1 MPRHYRLLLVLFIVT
16 IACQATFTT
25 DVIRTLAGDYP
36 VQPFALGSPWPTIIR
51 LSPGA
56 SGAGLR
62 RGDRVIAIEGRAPAG
77 ESELARAVHGKHP
90 GGRLTVT
97 VERDGSP
104 VEIQAPIDPYRMWWS
119 FALITLIFMPW
130 LSILLG
136 FWVAAVRPRDG
147 RAWLV
152 FGILVGLSQLVRPGV
167 IDPRGWAADFGFLA
181 LVFRP
186 LAAAAWAICMMLF
199 GIYFPQRWEVDRRLP
214 WAKWIFIVPLALEGI
229 YDAARDVVA
238 SSNFAAAAQWPP
250 LLPGAVNTALIMTAV
265 GIFFMALAHKY
276 HDPALASDDKRRL
289 KLLYWGSTVA
299 MGPSFL
305 LLLYSLIVLH
315 REAGD
320 SDVLA
325 YSIMA
330 MAIFPVTMAYVI
342 VVGRALDVRMI
353 VRTGMQ
359 YALARGGIKVIQ
371 AGLAVTTVLLLVS
384 MAEKG
389 HFSRPAQMTQIGLAV
404 ILVVRIRDLGERLRR
419 WVDRRFFREAY
430 NAEQILSELSEQ
442 VRSILNTHELLET
455 VARKI
460 SESLHVRHIAVML
473 QEGGAFRP
481 ALATGYELPAG
492 YELSSSA
499 PSIAQLRLS
508 RAPIDATGQK
518 DLAPLDAQLVLPL
531 ASRKELLGF
540 ISLGPKKSEEP
551 YSPSDT
557 NLLRTVAAQTGL
569 ALENSRLSEAFA
581 GEVAKRETLH
591 REIEIAR
598 EVQQRLFPQN
608 LPHVPAL
615 EYAGH
620 CRPASGV
627 GGDYYDFLALSS
639 GRLGLAIGDI
649 SGKGIPAALLMASLQ
664 ASVRGQSLG
673 TGEDIAGLV
682 TNVNQLVYDA
692 SPENRYATFF
702 YAQFDPASRRLI
714 YTNGGHNPPMLLRG
728 LEVILLEIGGPPVGL
743 FRPARYQQAEVQL
756 EPGDVL
762 VFYTDG
768 ISEAEN
774 PVEDEWGEAALIA
787 SARSC
792 REQPAMEM
800 ITRIMA
806 AADTF
811 AAGAPQHD
819 DMTLVIARVI

>member
-1 MPRHYRLLLVLFIVT
+1 MPWQYRLLLILFVVAIL
-16 IACQATFTT
+16 CQGIFTL
-25 DVIRTLAGDYP
+25 DVARTLLGDYP
-36 VQPFALGSPWPTIIR
+36 LKPMTLGAPWPTVTG
-51 LSPGA
+51 LSREA
-56 SGAGLR
+56 FEAGLR
-62 RGDRVIAIEGRAPAG
+62 RDDRVVAIEGRAPAG
-77 ESELARAVHGKHP
+77 EADLVRALHTRHP
-90 GGRLTVT
+90 GENVAITVQ
-97 VERDGSP
+97 RAGAP
-104 VEIQAPIDPYRMWWS
+104 VEIHVPIKAFFTWWS
-119 FALITLIFMPW
+119 FALISLFFMPW
-130 LSILLG
+130 LSILVG
-136 FWVAAVRPRDG
+136 FFVALMRVRDT

-152 FGILVGLSQLVRPGV
+152 LGILAGLSQLVRPAV
-167 IDPRGWAADFGFLA
+167 LDPRGWGDIGTVAVAFRELA
-181 LVFRP
+181 S
-186 LAAAAWAICMMLF
+186 AAWAICMMLF
-199 GIYFPQRWEVDRRLP
+199 GIYFPQRWRVDRRIP
-214 WAKWIFIVPLALEGI
+214 WAKWIFIVPLAAEGI
-229 YDAARDVVA
+229 YSAARAVA
-238 SSNFAAAAQWPP
+238 VSSDFNAAQWPSLVP
-250 LLPGAVNTALIMTAV
+250 TDIVTSLIMTSV

-276 HDPALASDDKRRL
+276 HDPALASDDRRRL

-305 LLLYSLIVLH
+305 LIMYSLIVQH
-315 REAGD
+315 RNVGD
-320 SDVLA
+320 SDALA
-325 YSIMA
+325 YSMMA

-359 YALARGGIKVIQ
+359 YGLARGGIRVIQ
-371 AGLAVTTVLLLVS
+371 SALAVTTVLLVVN

-389 HFSRPAQMTQIGLAV
+389 HLSRPMQMAQIGVAV
-404 ILVVRIRDLGERLRR
+404 ILVVRIRKAGEALRR

-455 VARKI
+455 VTRKI
-460 SESLHVRHIAVML
+460 RESMHVSHIAVML
-473 QEGGAFRP
+473 QEGGFFRP
-481 ALATGYELPAG
+481 ALASGYALPADYELA
-492 YELSSSA
+492 SSA
-499 PSIAQLRLS
+499 PAIEQLRQARS
-508 RAPIDATGQK
+508 PIDATTQK
-518 DLAPLDAQLVLPL
+518 ELAPLDAQLVLPL
-531 ASRKELLGF
+531 ASNKELLGF

-551 YSPSDT
+551 YSPGDT

-569 ALENSRLSEAFA
+569 ALENSRLSEAIA

-608 LPHVPAL
+608 LPHVAAL

-664 ASVRGQSLG
+664 ASVRGQSLSAG
-673 TGEDIAGLV
+673 NDIAGLM
-682 TNVNQLVYDA
+682 TNVNRLVYDA

-702 YAQFDPASRRLI
+702 YCQFDPVTRLLV

-728 LEVILLEIGGPPVGL
+728 DEVIRLETGGPPVGL

-756 EPGDVL
+756 QPADFL
-762 VFYTDG
+762 LFYTDG

-774 PVEDEWGEAALIA
+774 PAADEWGEDALISA
-787 SARSC
+787 ARSC
-792 REQPAMEM
+792 QEQPAAEM

-806 AADTF
+806 AADSF

-819 DMTLVIARVI
+819 DMTLVVARVI

>member
-1 MPRHYRLLLVLFIVT
+1 M
-16 IACQATFTT
+16 
-25 DVIRTLAGDYP
+25 
-36 VQPFALGSPWPTIIR
+36 
-51 LSPGA
+51 
-56 SGAGLR
+56 
-62 RGDRVIAIEGRAPAG
+62 
-77 ESELARAVHGKHP
+77 
-90 GGRLTVT
+90 
-97 VERDGSP
+97 
-104 VEIQAPIDPYRMWWS
+104 
-119 FALITLIFMPW
+119 
-130 LSILLG
+130 
-136 FWVAAVRPRDG
+136 
-147 RAWLV
+147 
-152 FGILVGLSQLVRPGV
+152 
-167 IDPRGWAADFGFLA
+167 
-181 LVFRP
+181 
-186 LAAAAWAICMMLF
+186 
-199 GIYFPQRWEVDRRLP
+199 
-214 WAKWIFIVPLALEGI
+214 
-229 YDAARDVVA
+229 
-238 SSNFAAAAQWPP
+238 
-250 LLPGAVNTALIMTAV
+250 
-265 GIFFMALAHKY
+265 
-276 HDPALASDDKRRL
+276 
-289 KLLYWGSTVA
+289 
-299 MGPSFL
+299 

-315 REAGD
+315 REASD

-371 AGLAVTTVLLLVS
+371 SGLAVTTVLLLVDHGRER
-384 MAEKG
+384 ALLPARADDADRPRRNPG
-389 HFSRPAQMTQIGLAV
+389 GTHSRASV
-404 ILVVRIRDLGERLRR
+404 KRLRR

-460 SESLHVRHIAVML
+460 SESLHVQPHRGDAA
-473 QEGGAFRP
+473 GGRRSSVRRWRP
-481 ALATGYELPAG
+481 ATSFPTATNYPRARPR
-492 YELSSSA
+492 SPSSA
-499 PSIAQLRLS
+499 VS

-518 DLAPLDAQLVLPL
+518 DFAALDAQLVFPL

-551 YSPSDT
+551 YSPGDT
-557 NLLRTVAAQTGL
+557 NLLLTVAAQTGL

-608 LPHVPAL
+608 LPHVAAL

-673 TGEDIAGLV
+673 GGDDIAGLV

-702 YAQFDPASRRLI
+702 YAQFDPATRRLI
-714 YTNGGHNPPMLLRG
+714 YTNGGHNPPMLLREQ
-728 LEVILLEIGGPPVGL
+728 EVILLETGGPPVGL
-743 FRPARYQQAEVQL
+743 FRPACYQQAEIQL

-774 PVEDEWGEAALIA
+774 PTEDEWGEAALIA
-787 SARSC
+787 
-792 REQPAMEM
+792 
-800 ITRIMA
+800 A
-806 AADTF
+806 AA
-811 AAGAPQHD
+811 
-819 DMTLVIARVI
+819 

>member
-1 MPRHYRLLLVLFIVT
+1 M
-16 IACQATFTT
+16 
-25 DVIRTLAGDYP
+25 
-36 VQPFALGSPWPTIIR
+36 
-51 LSPGA
+51 
-56 SGAGLR
+56 
-62 RGDRVIAIEGRAPAG
+62 
-77 ESELARAVHGKHP
+77 
-90 GGRLTVT
+90 
-97 VERDGSP
+97 
-104 VEIQAPIDPYRMWWS
+104 
-119 FALITLIFMPW
+119 
-130 LSILLG
+130 
-136 FWVAAVRPRDG
+136 
-147 RAWLV
+147 
-152 FGILVGLSQLVRPGV
+152 
-167 IDPRGWAADFGFLA
+167 
-181 LVFRP
+181 
-186 LAAAAWAICMMLF
+186 
-199 GIYFPQRWEVDRRLP
+199 DRRLP
-214 WAKWIFIVPLALEGI
+214 WAKWILITPLALEGI

-238 SSNFAAAAQWPP
+238 SSNFTAAAQWPP
-250 LLPGAVNTALIMTAV
+250 LLPGALNTALIMTAV

-299 MGPSFL
+299 MGPSFV

-315 REAGD
+315 REASDGD
-320 SDVLA
+320 LLA

-359 YALARGGIKVIQ
+359 YALARGGIKMIQ
-371 AGLAVTTVLLLVS
+371 AGLAITTVLLLVS
-384 MAEKG
+384 MADKG
-389 HFSRPAQMTQIGLAV
+389 HFSRPAQMAQIGLAV

-481 ALATGYELPAG
+481 ALATGYELPDG

-499 PSIAQLRLS
+499 PSIARLRLS

-518 DLAPLDAQLVLPL
+518 DFAALDAQLVFPL

-551 YSPSDT
+551 YSPGDT

-608 LPHVPAL
+608 LPEV
-615 EYAGH
+615 AGARV
-620 CRPASGV
+620 CRPLPPGQRSRRRLLRFPGALPAAAWASPSATFRARE
-627 GGDYYDFLALSS
+627 Y
-639 GRLGLAIGDI
+639 
-649 SGKGIPAALLMASLQ
+649 PPALLMASLQ

-673 TGEDIAGLV
+673 GGDDIAGLV

-692 SPENRYATFF
+692 SRRRTAT
-702 YAQFDPASRRLI
+702 PRSS
-714 YTNGGHNPPMLLRG
+714 TPSST
-728 LEVILLEIGGPPVGL
+728 
-743 FRPARYQQAEVQL
+743 RPR
-756 EPGDVL
+756 
-762 VFYTDG
+762 
-768 ISEAEN
+768 
-774 PVEDEWGEAALIA
+774 AA
-787 SARSC
+787 
-792 REQPAMEM
+792 
-800 ITRIMA
+800 
-806 AADTF
+806 
-811 AAGAPQHD
+811 
-819 DMTLVIARVI
+819 